1 VSLMEQVLY
10 TLPEHTSSPP
20 VFSGVRVTRS
30 LVLWEC
36 FADHCCPF
44 VLFLL
49 AIVLSVLRRYT
60 DSDDTVISSNSSYI
74 KLSNN
79 KSISIKAFVA
89 YNFRRARVF
98 FYVICVCL
106 RNVVS
111 NTYGFVVFFTLC
123 TLCCQLAWIVHFWL
137 PLRYSLTFI

>member
-1 VSLMEQVLY
+1 MLTSLIYIILGHLNLVKIIPNTCDL
-10 TLPEHTSSPP
+10 
-20 VFSGVRVTRS
+20 TRS

-123 TLCCQLAWIVHFWL
+123 TLCCQFAFNNKQRNSH
-137 PLRYSLTFI
+137 